1 MSDTFADVIM
11 FSMLLTPRCE
21 LENRSGSAC
30 RRSAVY
36 AVNID
41 GHPLL
46 ACGHHVNS
54 HTLYAVPEALVK
66 L

>member
-1 MSDTFADVIM
+1 MNDAFADIVM

-21 LENRSGSAC
+21 LQNRSGSAC
-30 RRSAVY
+30 RRTAAY
-36 AVNID
+36 TVNMD
-41 GHPLL
+41 GNALL